1 MKKMIAPISV
11 TIIVLGFMLFY
22 FSAIVLTTSQV
33 NGLANNA
40 FLILL
45 IVLLIAAMLT
55 MIYVLIQRIKEI
67 KEEEKDDLSKY

>member
-1 MKKMIAPISV
+1 MKKMIAPIIV
-11 TIIVLGFMLFY
+11 TIIVLGFILFY
-22 FSAIVLTTSQV
+22 LSAIVLATSKV
-33 NGLANNA
+33 HGFSNNA